1 MRSGAAVSMEGASGG
16 SAAAASIGGSS
27 SSSSGVGGG
36 GVVFS
41 CLAPGKEAAQ
51 RDYRK
56 PAITFDANSSFG
68 NTPRGYA
75 SPAGSAGGGGGSAWS
90 QGGYSYRSV
99 DFQTPRGRARSV
111 DFQAPLGQAGGTSSG
126 STSDGDGVRY
136 QTPRGFALE
145 GIIDYGAATARR
157 PVVQAPCGPPPSAI
171 GHFLAV
177 AGQAGGMG
185 GYPAGCGGGAPLQHY
200 ASDTYAAATAA
211 AQPQPQP
218 YAEPY
223 AEPYEEPYMEP
234 YTEPYD
240 PQYSYG
246 YGGCEG
252 YGATGAAAPGEYA
265 GGGYAQQGCTAS
277 APSGYGGGGWLGSAL
292 EATAGSG
299 FRSGGGETHR
309 AAAPAIDTEE
319 IFSKIRHNRLE
330 EVGDLLRSGVP
341 LNLRDR
347 FGNTMLAI
355 ACQNGLKRMSKLL
368 LRQGADINATNYKGN
383 TPLMFCFTYGY
394 GDTLGQYLMSKG
406 ADSTMVNK
414 EGFTCFEGTDGRINS
429 K

>member
-1 MRSGAAVSMEGASGG
+1 MRGPSDGYSSADRRFHSPRG
-16 SAAAASIGGSS
+16 SARDPGSS
-27 SSSSGVGGG
+27 SEGEPYVTPRG
-36 GVVFS
+36 
-41 CLAPGKEAAQ
+41 LA
-51 RDYRK
+51 R
-56 PAITFDANSSFG
+56 TSSFDNSPG
-68 NTPRGYA
+68 GYA

-90 QGGYSYRSV
+90 QGGYRSV
-99 DFQTPRGRARSV
+99 DFQTPRGRA
-111 DFQAPLGQAGGTSSG
+111 GGTSSG
-126 STSDGDGVRY
+126 SASDGGGVRY

-145 GIIDYGAATARR
+145 GSIDYGAASARR
-157 PVVQAPCGPPPSAI
+157 PVVQAPSGPPPSAI

-185 GYPAGCGGGAPLQHY
+185 GYPAGGGGGAPPQHY
-200 ASDTYAAATAA
+200 AGDPYAAAAA
-211 AQPQPQP
+211 AAQPQP

-223 AEPYEEPYMEP
+223 AEPY
-234 YTEPYD
+234 D
-240 PQYSYG
+240 PQYG
-246 YGGCEG
+246 YGGYEG
-252 YGATGAAAPGEYA
+252 CGATGAAAPGGYA
-265 GGGYAQQGCTAS
+265 GGGYAQQGYAAS
-277 APSGYGGGGWLGSAL
+277 APSGYGGGGGFGSAL
-292 EATAGSG
+292 EPTAGSG

>member
-1 MRSGAAVSMEGASGG
+1 MRSGAAASMEGASGG

-56 PAITFDANSSFG
+56 PAITFDAKSLFG
-68 NTPRGYA
+68 NTPPGGGYA

-157 PVVQAPCGPPPSAI
+157 PVVQAPCGRR
-171 GHFLAV
+171 
-177 AGQAGGMG
+177 AGGMG
-185 GYPAGCGGGAPLQHY
+185 GYPAGCGGGTSLQHY
-200 ASDTYAAATAA
+200 ASDTYAAGAAA

-223 AEPYEEPYMEP
+223 AEPYEEPYTEP

-246 YGGCEG
+246 YG
-252 YGATGAAAPGEYA
+252 AAGAAAPGEYA

-299 FRSGGGETHR
+299 FRSGGGETYHEE
-309 AAAPAIDTEE
+309 APAIDTEE
-319 IFSKIRHNRLE
+319 IFSKVRHNRLE
-330 EVGDLLRSGVP
+330 EVGDFLRSGVP

-368 LRQGADINATNYKGN
+368 LRRGADINATNHNGN
-383 TPLMFCFTYGY
+383 TPLMFCFKYGFR
-394 GDTLGQYLMSKG
+394 DTLGQYLIAKG

-414 EGFTCFEGTDGRINS
+414 EGFTCFQGTDGRIYS
-429 K
+429 KK